1 MKDNK
6 LLTYYSVLA
15 LYLIIGFFLNTN
27 LRIMANALFCLLSAS
42 FYYSE
47 KKSTLNPQD
56 NYFIISLVLAVFS
69 CLSARWRY
77 IPIGIPIEMFFSTL
91 MLIFLILSLKNPNQY
106 LFLGRKW
113 ALMLGV
119 ILILLSILYF
129 TNHFLPFISDIN
141 IPISLL
147 FIFVLG
153 FVFIIIL
160 IRVVNH
166 QGYLL
171 HFFGI
176 CSIITSCIVAAFSIY
191 HNTFPLHNFL
201 EDALSII
208 GVGLLTIGMLKRKN
222 TKIAFDGHQD
232 LSLLHFLKKIFS

>member
-1 MKDNK
+1 MKENK
-6 LLTYYSVLA
+6 LLSYYSILT

-27 LRIMANALFCLLSAS
+27 LRIMVNALFCILSAS

-47 KKSTLNPQD
+47 KKSILNSQD
-56 NYFIISLVLAVFS
+56 NYFIISLVLAGFG

-77 IPIGIPIEMFFSTL
+77 FSIGISVEMIFSTL
-91 MLIFLILSLKNPNQY
+91 MLIFFILSLKNPYQY

-113 ALMLGV
+113 ALILGI

-141 IPISLL
+141 IPISLS
-147 FIFVLG
+147 FILVLG

-176 CSIITSCIVAAFSIY
+176 CSIIASCIVAAFSIY

-201 EDALSII
+201 EDALAIV
-208 GVGLLTIGMLKRKN
+208 GVGLITIGMLKREN
-222 TKIAFDGHQD
+222 TKLAFEGHRN
-232 LSLLHFLKKIFS
+232 LSLLHFFKKIF